1 MRLDK
6 INLLPKHGV
15 HVACTLN
22 VIGS

>member
-6 INLLPKHGV
+6 INLLPKHRV